1 MLLDRLKRKAQR
13 LSTSKISFWGK
24 DKDKGK
30 KKEAVRE
37 QQIEKIREK
46 QRKAVS
52 VPVVV
57 ESKPDIKKKKMRAMS
72 LVLKSPQITEK
83 AVVLQDKNQYI
94 FKVINKAT
102 KPEVRKAVEEIYNVD
117 VLKVRMINVPAK
129 KKRLGRT
136 SGWQSGYRKAV
147 VTVKKGQNIEILP
160 R

>member
-13 LSTSKISFWGK
+13 LSTSKISFGK

-30 KKEAVRE
+30 KKEVVRE

-46 QRKAVS
+46 QKKAIS
-52 VPVVV
+52 VPVVI
-57 ESKPDIKKKKMRAMS
+57 ESKPDVKKKKMRAMS

-94 FKVINKAT
+94 FKVIDGAA
-102 KPEVRKAVEEIYNVD
+102 KPEVKKAVEEVYNVD

-129 KKRLGRT
+129 RKRLGRT
-136 SGWQSGYRKAV
+136 SGWQSGYRKAM
-147 VTVKKGQNIEILP
+147 VTIKKGQNIEILP